1 MFNNRRLAQLNNR
14 TSSPGELANLLTQL
28 SNSDPYRPAKFIG
41 QEQRTTERIA
51 NWVLGAA
58 CGLTLSIIPLAGYYH
73 FLDPEAIWV
82 KTAALLIAI
91 FVQLCGLLSVA
102 IRSIGVLLLATRW
115 KRVTLTTLLR
125 EVEVD
130 EGHARGLGAFSK
142 GVMDRAEQHLQLKLS
157 RLERRAGAFLG
168 DKTAVL
174 SLIALTMPIVKEA
187 GGFSWIRRG
196 LDTSSGFTS
205 WESMTLYFF
214 AFLLGI
220 SLGAIGLKMLAER
233 IRYQLEVLSLGRAM
247 KDSNTAS
254 VCYPSGT
261 PR

>member
-1 MFNNRRLAQLNNR
+1 MNNR
-14 TSSPGELANLLTQL
+14 TSTLSELANLLTQL

-41 QEQRTTERIA
+41 QEQRTIERIA
-51 NWVLGAA
+51 NVALGAA
-58 CGLTLSIIPLAGYYH
+58 CGLILSIFLLAGYHY
-73 FLDPEAIWV
+73 FLDSQALWV

-91 FVQLCGLLSVA
+91 LVQLFGLLSVA
-102 IRSIGVLLLATRW
+102 MRSMGVLLLATRW
-115 KRVTLTTLLR
+115 KRVALTTLLR

-130 EGHARGLGAFSK
+130 EGHARSLGTFSK
-142 GVMDRAEQHLQLKLS
+142 GVMDRAEQHLRLKLS

-187 GGFSWIRRG
+187 GGLSWVRRG
-196 LDTSSGFTS
+196 LDTSAGFTS

-214 AFLLGI
+214 AFLLGV

-247 KDSNTAS
+247 CDSTTAS
-254 VCYPSGT
+254 DCYPSRV